1 MRIIFLVPKAERM
14 NPFPTEGKKKT
25 YRSRNMKKMMMI
37 ILLLSV
43 LVLSVCANKQEEG
56 KVRVLM
62 KTSMGDIE
70 LELDKTLA
78 PNTVDN
84 FVGLAMGTK
93 EYTDP
98 TTKEVKTGKFYDG
111 LIFHRVIKDFMIQG
125 GCPLGTGTSGPGYQF
140 EDECYTNGERL
151 EGTIE
156 DEETAFQ
163 VYMDLIVPHMQA
175 NGPENANEEV
185 LEIIQGIQQS
195 NSGEPLFGKEIADI
209 ERITGMGPIY
219 QKTLIA
225 PVAYGTICM
234 ANAGPNT
241 NGSQFF
247 IVTKSDGADWL
258 NGRHTV
264 FGKVTKGMDVVHKIE
279 NVEKGPGDRPVEEV
293 KIISVRVI

>member
-1 MRIIFLVPKAERM
+1 
-14 NPFPTEGKKKT
+14 
-25 YRSRNMKKMMMI
+25 MKKVMII

-70 LELDKTLA
+70 LELDKTIA

-93 EYTDP
+93 EFTDP
-98 TTKEVKTGKFYDG
+98 RTNEQTTRNYYDG

-125 GCPLGTGTSGPGYQF
+125 GCPLGTGTGGPGYQF
-140 EDECYTNGERL
+140 EDECYINGERKT
-151 EGTIE
+151 GTID
-156 DEETAFQ
+156 DEETAYQ
-163 VYMDLIVPHMQA
+163 IYVDLIVPHMQA
-175 NGPENANEEV
+175 NGPEEANEEV
-185 LEIIQGIQQS
+185 MQIVQEIQQT
-195 NSGEPLFGKEIADI
+195 NSGQPLYGREIAEI
-209 ERITGMGPIY
+209 EEITGMGPVY
-219 QKTLIA
+219 DKTLA
-225 PVAYGTICM
+225 AEVAYGTICM
-234 ANAGPNT
+234 ANAGPGT

-247 IVTKSDGADWL
+247 IVTKSDRADWL

-279 NVEKGPGDRPVEEV
+279 NVEKAAGDRPTEEV

>member
-1 MRIIFLVPKAERM
+1 
-14 NPFPTEGKKKT
+14 
-25 YRSRNMKKMMMI
+25 MKKMMTIM
-37 ILLLSV
+37 LLLSV
-43 LVLSVCANKQEEG
+43 LVLFVSANKCSKQTQQEEG
-56 KVRVLM
+56 DIVKVLM
-62 KTSMGDIE
+62 KTSLGNIE

-93 EYTDP
+93 EFTDP
-98 TTKEVKTGKFYDG
+98 KTNEKKTGNYYDG

-125 GCPLGTGTSGPGYQF
+125 GCPLGSGTGGPGYQF
-140 EDECYTNGERL
+140 EDECYTNGEQL
-151 EGTIE
+151 TGTIE
-156 DEETAFQ
+156 SEEIAYQ
-163 VYMDLIVPHMQA
+163 VYTDLIIPHMQA
-175 NGPENANEEV
+175 NGENANETV
-185 LEIIQGIQQS
+185 LEIIEGIQAT
-195 NSGEPLFGKEIADI
+195 NSGQPLFGREISEI
-209 ERITGMGPIY
+209 ENITGQGPLYHKI
-219 QKTLIA
+219 LAA

-279 NVEKGPGDRPVEEV
+279 DVEKGPGDRPAEEV